1 MKKLIYL
8 VLILNGLLLSIRSYA
23 FELEIL
29 TEQYAPF
36 NYRND
41 KNTKVTGFTTEIV
54 EAILKE
60 TGNEHLKIRLYPW
73 ARAYQMIQKE
83 PNVMVFTM
91 TRSKEREK
99 LFKWAGPV
107 AERIQWMWKLKT
119 RTDIKI
125 KTLEDAKNYT
135 ITMVPDSSMHQYL
148 SSHGFTKK
156 QFRFI
161 HSGTLSVK
169 KFVAGRDDLHF
180 DLKLALAYRLKLM
193 GMSMNLVEPVL
204 SLPNA
209 GNYYL
214 AFSLETP
221 DSTVKQFQET
231 LDKLK
236 ENGTYDRIKDKYLK

>member
-8 VLILNGLLLSIRSYA
+8 VLTLSLLLPIRSHA

-36 NYRND
+36 NYKKDND
-41 KNTKVTGFTTEIV
+41 NKIRGFIVEIV

-60 TGNEHLKIRLYPW
+60 TGNEHLKIKMYPW
-73 ARAYQMIQKE
+73 PRAYRIIQKK
-83 PNVMVFTM
+83 PNVMLFTM
-91 TRSKEREK
+91 TKSKKREK

-107 AERIQWMWKLKT
+107 AERIQCMWKLKR

-148 SSHGFTKK
+148 SSRGFTEK

-161 HSGTLSVK
+161 HSGALSIK
-169 KFVAGRDDLHF
+169 KFIAGRDDLHF
-180 DLKLALAYRLKLM
+180 DLKMALAYRLKQI
-193 GMSMNLVEPVL
+193 GESMDLVELIL
-204 SLPNA
+204 SLPST

-214 AFSLETP
+214 AFSLGTP
-221 DSTVKQFQET
+221 DSTVNQFQET

-236 ENGTYDRIKDKYLK
+236 ANGTFDRIKNKYIK